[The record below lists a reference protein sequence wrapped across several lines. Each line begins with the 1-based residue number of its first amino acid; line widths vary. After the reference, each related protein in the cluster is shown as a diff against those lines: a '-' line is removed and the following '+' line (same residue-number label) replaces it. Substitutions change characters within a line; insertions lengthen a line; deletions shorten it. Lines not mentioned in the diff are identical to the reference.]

1 MICFLYFGMWESF
14 LQRQSGVIFF
24 TYMITFL
31 FLYEP
36 SFFKNKI
43 ENDTMKN
50 FLLLVLILYIYLIFI
65 I

>member
-43 ENDTMKN
+43 EK
-50 FLLLVLILYIYLIFI
+50 
-65 I
+65 